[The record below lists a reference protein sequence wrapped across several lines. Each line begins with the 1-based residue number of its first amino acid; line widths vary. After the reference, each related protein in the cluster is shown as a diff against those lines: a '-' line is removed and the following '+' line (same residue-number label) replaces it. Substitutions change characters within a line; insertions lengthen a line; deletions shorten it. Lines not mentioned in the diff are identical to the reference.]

1 MKINTKNK
9 KGKSVKVFRRSN
21 DFAEIQ
27 RAMKSKDLLSQHKT
41 LKELKKQA

>member
-27 RAMKSKDLLSQHKT
+27 RAMKSKDLINQHRTENGLPKI
-41 LKELKKQA
+41 